1 MGMEGSRWA
10 WGGLYGHEHQHASE
24 TQMERSPGLWIWSQ
38 MRKEMKMTPP
48 PLECPGAEKMF
59 RALSHSLLLPDLQP
73 QGLTKASL
81 PLLPGIPLFLE
92 QSAQHREAVIGNL
105 LFHTVSAT
113 LLGLQS

>member
-48 PLECPGAEKMF
+48 LLS
-59 RALSHSLLLPDLQP
+59 AL
-73 QGLTKASL
+73 GLRKCS
-81 PLLPGIPLFLE
+81 G
-92 QSAQHREAVIGNL
+92 
-105 LFHTVSAT
+105 LFHTHFSCLTSSPRASPK
-113 LLGLQS
+113 LPYLSCLEFLFF